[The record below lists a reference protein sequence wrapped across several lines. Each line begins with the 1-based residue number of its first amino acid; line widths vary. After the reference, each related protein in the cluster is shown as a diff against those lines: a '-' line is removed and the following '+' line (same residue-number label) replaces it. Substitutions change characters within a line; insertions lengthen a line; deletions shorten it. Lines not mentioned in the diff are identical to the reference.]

1 MGKRIEL
8 DATYRIDI
16 DEYNWILKKAV
27 PTASTMKD
35 GTPAKNAGKMHDI
48 TIGYFTSLKSALH
61 AYVDCKEKDGIM
73 EASGPVSVTKLET
86 ILTRIEERC
95 NGLKLVEKDMEE

>member
-73 EASGPVSVTKLET
+73 EATGPVNVQGLQT
-86 ILTRIEERC
+86 ILLRIEKLCKGMR
-95 NGLKLVEKDMEE
+95 LVETEE